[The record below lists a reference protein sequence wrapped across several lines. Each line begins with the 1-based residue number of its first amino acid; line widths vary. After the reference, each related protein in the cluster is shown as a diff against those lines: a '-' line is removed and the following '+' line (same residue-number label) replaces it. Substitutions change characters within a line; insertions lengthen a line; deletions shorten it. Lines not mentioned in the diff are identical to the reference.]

1 MSKWYVVW
9 YSVHRSRIVGT
20 NTTSAATVAS
30 PNGSSDRVCSRADCA
45 YIELYRS
52 IQETAASTVAPTAA
66 TYELAPTRAALPP
79 LPDEPVALELPLP
92 LVPDADPVCVTSTVE
107 PPETVGTR
115 TPSVREKTL
124 T

>member
-1 MSKWYVVW
+1 M
-9 YSVHRSRIVGT
+9 
-20 NTTSAATVAS
+20 
-30 PNGSSDRVCSRADCA
+30 CSRSDCA
-45 YIELYRS
+45 SIELYKS

-66 TYELAPTRAALPP
+66 TYELALTKAAAALPP
-79 LPDEPVALELPLP
+79 LWFPDEPVALELPL
-92 LVPDADPVCVTSTVE
+92 VPAADPVCVTSTVE